1 MGMLPFADSFVSWA
15 LATVVPAFV
24 GLVLVTLLGRG
35 VSQRYVAGFALGIF
49 FWFFVDSIQGSSNL
63 DVNSGFGGGPGQ
75 IAIFLLFAA
84 GLVVFLWADK
94 DVVSPESQDRPLRI
108 VIPLLAAIAI
118 GIHGF
123 GEGSAFGS
131 TAASTSSSSLLYAFG
146 GVSAGI
152 AYALHK
158 MLEPMM
164 VGAIYL
170 SYSRG
175 TNSSGRPLRDILVLT
190 LLFALPSLLGAIAGY
205 FVSFDATY
213 GFGLGTGT
221 SIYVALRLAGQAS
234 QRGEDTRIGL
244 KMALAILVGFTLIY
258 VAALF
263 HS

>member
-1 MGMLPFADSFVSWA
+1 MLPFADSFVSWT

-49 FWFFVDSIQGSSNL
+49 FWFFVDTIQGSSNL
-63 DVNSGFGGGPGQ
+63 EVNLGFAGDPGQ
-75 IAIFLLFAA
+75 IAVFLLFAF
-84 GLVVFLWADK
+84 GLVVFFWADK
-94 DVVSPESQDRPLRI
+94 DVASPESQGRPLRM
-108 VIPLLAAIAI
+108 VVPLLVAIAV

-131 TAASTSSSSLLYAFG
+131 TATSTSSSSLLDAFG

-152 AYALHK
+152 AYVLHK

-175 TNSSGRPLRDILVLT
+175 THSAGRPLRDVLVLT
-190 LLFALPSLLGAIAGY
+190 LLFALPSLVGAIAGY
-205 FVSFDATY
+205 FFSFDATY
-213 GFGLGTGT
+213 GFGLGTGA

-234 QRGEDTRIGL
+234 QRGEESGSGV
-244 KMALAILVGFTLIY
+244 KMAFAILVGFTLIY